1 MKNTASAS
9 ARLEEEKIMITAFVI
24 MCGVALIELFIIV
37 MLYVAVAMLRK
48 ELKEQHTVIEPV
60 STVTDSWREVEA

>member
-1 MKNTASAS
+1 
-9 ARLEEEKIMITAFVI
+9 MITAFVI

-37 MLYVAVAMLRK
+37 MLYVAVAMLRN

-60 STVTDSWREVEA
+60 STVADIWREVEE